1 MKTLQDKKRYIELD
15 PVRPPIAVGLEYQRK
30 LFKLTR
36 ALKKD
41 VEAIIKDK
49 SLDTSNNFENKS
61 VMSLIAMDESP
72 FFMMQ
77 NKLKVVFEKYKK
89 IFNGVSLKW
98 ASKFI
103 DDVDAF
109 DDRHVQKAIAAKALR
124 IQPDEGYIGI
134 VNAKKDLIADNVAL
148 ISSLPDEYYSKI
160 SDDITKTIAKG
171 GNLKTMKDKLL
182 ERGIQTE
189 GRAKRIARDQLFKAT
204 GIIDNERMV
213 KNGIYKAKWK
223 HSHGDK
229 VPRKSH
235 LEADGKIFDTN
246 TGCLIDGE
254 FILPKEKIGCT
265 CFSVPV
271 IEY

>member
-1 MKTLQDKKRYIELD
+1 MKTTQDKKRYIELD
-15 PVRPPIAVGLEYQRK
+15 PVRPPVAIGLEYQRK
-30 LFKLTR
+30 LSKLTR

-41 VEAIIKDK
+41 VDAIITDK
-49 SLDTSNNFENKS
+49 SLDAENNFENKPLIR
-61 VMSLIAMDESP
+61 LIAMDESP

-77 NKLKVVFEKYKK
+77 NKLKLVFEKYKK

-109 DDRHVQKAIAAKALR
+109 DDRHVKKMIASKALN

-134 VNAKKDLIADNVAL
+134 VNTKKDLIADNVAL

-160 SDDITKTIAKG
+160 TEDMTKTIAKG

-189 GRAKRIARDQLFKAT
+189 ERAKRIARDQLFKAT
-204 GIIDNERMV
+204 GIIDNERMI
-213 KNGIYKAKWK
+213 KNGIYKARWK

-229 VPRKSH
+229 IPRKSH
-235 LEADGKIFDTN
+235 LEADGQIFDTS

-265 CFSVPV
+265 CFSIPV